1 MGQLEVDLARVEAEI
16 AEKETELMEVAP
28 DLEDKLREE
37 SEANERIEA
46 AETTLRT
53 LLAKHGRT
61 TQFKNQK
68 DRDAH
73 LRNEISTSSSLIA
86 TREKQE
92 SENKRSLD
100 AAKAEL
106 EEVTEKRRNQR
117 KEIDG
122 RKSLSMELAKEHSE
136 LKEKHNA
143 LLEKR
148 K

>member
-1 MGQLEVDLARVEAEI
+1 
-16 AEKETELMEVAP
+16 MEVTP

-37 SEANERIEA
+37 AVANERIEA

-53 LLAKHGRT
+53 LLAKQGRT

-68 DRDAH
+68 ERDAH
-73 LRNEISTSSSLIA
+73 LRNEIATSSSIIA

-92 SENKRSLD
+92 SDNKRSLD

-106 EEVTEKRRNQR
+106 EEVTEKRREAR

-122 RKSLSMELAKEHSE
+122 RKSLSLELSKEHAE
-136 LKEKHNA
+136 LKEQHNS
-143 LLEKR
+143 LIEKR